1 MYKHRYSSTIPNS
14 LKLERAQM
22 LIGRIN
28 YGKFMHRILYNHE
41 IA

>member
-1 MYKHRYSSTIPNS
+1 MYKHRYSSTIPNR

-28 YGKFMHRILYNHE
+28 KLWQIH
-41 IA
+41 A